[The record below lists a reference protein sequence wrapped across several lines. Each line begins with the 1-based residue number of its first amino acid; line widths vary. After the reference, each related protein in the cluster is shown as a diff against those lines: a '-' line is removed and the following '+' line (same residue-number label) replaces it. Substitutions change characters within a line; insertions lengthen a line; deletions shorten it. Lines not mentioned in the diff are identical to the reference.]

1 MLSLLLPCA
10 FFVVDIFKTQ
20 DLTVATIDAP
30 PWTYLN
36 QSTGEV
42 EGFCVEVMEHIKKE
56 AQAMDGVNL
65 KYKLEAQSAAT
76 YDQVID
82 QVLNL
87 SQPVNLAIGD
97 FSITAARIA
106 KQTSFTTP
114 IGADGYV
121 VVKSALK
128 SQTKIISLDE
138 VQVLTTK
145 QQTWGVCIKTGTSQ
159 VFFHGIAEV
168 CVWGVVFLLCS
179 VIQWDFFSSK
189 YSSVTW
195 IMVDTDDEA
204 YSFLDTGHCELAV
217 MPKSKVDYFL
227 LKMRLEGQQERYIAY
242 GLPVSQSLAN
252 YLAFPS
258 SSTFIA
264 TGLSKY
270 LSGLH
275 ATGLMQQ
282 LQTKYFSGNMLA
294 VLGSDNK
301 KLDGKH
307 YTVVLV
313 PDEPYVSRYT
323 YLLI

>member
-30 PWTYLN
+30 PWMYLN

-65 KYKLEAQSAAT
+65 KYRLEAPSAAT

-87 SQPVNLAIGD
+87 SQAVNLAIGD

-138 VQVLTTK
+138 VQGLTTK
-145 QQTWGVCIKTGTSQ
+145 QQTWGVCIKTGTS
-159 VFFHGIAEV
+159 
-168 CVWGVVFLLCS
+168 
-179 VIQWDFFSSK
+179 QWDFFSSK

-227 LKMRLEGQQERYIAY
+227 LKMRLEGQQERYVAY

-294 VLGSDNK
+294 VLGSNNK
-301 KLDGKH
+301 KLDGKIRPNEFQH
-307 YTVVLV
+307 V
-313 PDEPYVSRYT
+313 
-323 YLLI
+323 